1 MIMRS
6 GKRIVFDFVF
16 LSFHVFKWVLGLFIG
31 ISAYRA
37 SPGAFWVFIFL
48 FLGMYILQ
56 DLYRVFKAIIKD
68 TTIDSLDSQG
78 EYSYVKG
85 FDPKDLT
92 SIKIQALCFL
102 TFFIIGVVG
111 IPNNVNQWR
120 DDGQNRFGN
129 IAISSFFVAGP
140 VIVLVS
146 QARKRY

>member
-1 MIMRS
+1 MRS
-6 GKRIVFDFVF
+6 GKRIVFDFAF
-16 LSFHVFKWVLGLFIG
+16 LSFHVFKWVLGLFLG

-68 TTIDSLDSQG
+68 TTIDSLDLQG
-78 EYSYVKG
+78 EFSYVKG
-85 FDPKDLT
+85 FDPKDMT
-92 SIKIQALCFL
+92 SIKVQVFACL
-102 TFFIIGVVG
+102 TFFIVG
-111 IPNNVNQWR
+111 IVGITNNVNQWR

-129 IAISSFFVAGP
+129 IAISSLIAATP
-140 VIVLVS
+140 VIVLVG

>member
-1 MIMRS
+1 MRS
-6 GKRIVFDFVF
+6 GKRIVFDFAF
-16 LSFHVFKWVLGLFIG
+16 LSFHVFKWVLGLFLG

-85 FDPKDLT
+85 FDSKDLT
-92 SIKIQALCFL
+92 LMKVQVFACL
-102 TFFIIGVVG
+102 TFFIVG
-111 IPNNVNQWR
+111 IVGITNNVNQWR

-129 IAISSFFVAGP
+129 IAISSLIAATP

-146 QARKRY
+146 QSRKRY